1 MNLAETE
8 TANTGNV
15 ESIWLEFINGRAS
28 ENPGIRPDV
37 FESWMRSRKLGI
49 DPYLR
54 RAPIVLSGEALEKE
68 LQRKREFLSVT
79 LPVIEDIFSA
89 VQGTGSG
96 VWVTNEKG
104 IIIQY
109 LADPPLDLTCSDDNL
124 VIGADW
130 SEETVGTNA
139 IGTALFLKRSVQ
151 LMPAEHYRKNAHK
164 GCCAAAPIFGPYG
177 EIMGIL
183 DMTVHP
189 RMAHPHTLGMVVA
202 GVGSI
207 QREMRL
213 RLSHQYILEMIESLP
228 SGIIVVNQQGIITS
242 MNRNACALLKSPLES
257 FLGNNIDSALGQID
271 CIRKALT
278 TGKETEEREFYY
290 QSGKQK
296 VHFTVTTRPI
306 FNSMGFSDGA
316 VVVLRE
322 IEAVFRMTGQMAG
335 YKARFSFD
343 DIIGEDL
350 LFKDIMKHAKAAA
363 STSSNILL
371 LGASGTGKEVLAQAI
386 HNASPRRHG
395 PFVAINC
402 GAIPRELVGS
412 ELFGYEEGAFT
423 GAKRGGSPGKFELA
437 NTGTLFLDEIGDMPV
452 DLQLMLLRVIQERIV
467 TRLGGKREV
476 PVDVRLIAATNKN
489 LSGLVSDRLFRE
501 DLYYRLN
508 VITFQLP
515 SLRQRRGDIALLAQH
530 IIAMRCAK
538 RGQKAV
544 HLSQDTLAGL
554 ERYSWP
560 GNIREL
566 ENVIERALIF
576 AEGST
581 LKIDPL
587 SMPSFVEQLYQN
599 PPFFTSSPSSPPG
612 EKTARDMI
620 IEALA
625 FHNDNISKA
634 AQTLGIT
641 RVTLYRRMR
650 EHGIQRKK
658 NTYRT

>member
-1 MNLAETE
+1 MVGIGA
-8 TANTGNV
+8 TGLHNKKLK
-15 ESIWLEFINGRAS
+15 SIWQDFVDGKVHA
-28 ENPGIRPDV
+28 NPGMRQEVYD
-37 FESWMRSRKLGI
+37 SWNRSRQLGI

-109 LADPPLDLTCSDDNL
+109 LADPPLDRTCSDDNL
-124 VIGADW
+124 VIGANW

-151 LMPAEHYRKNAHK
+151 LMQAEHYRKNAHK

-177 EIMGIL
+177 ELMGIL

-242 MNRNACALLKSPLES
+242 MNRKACALLKSPLES
-257 FLGNNIDSALGQID
+257 FLGRDIDGALGHID

-290 QSGKQK
+290 ESGKQK

-335 YKARFSFD
+335 YKARFSFQ
-343 DIIGEDL
+343 DIVGEDP
-350 LFKDIMKHAKAAA
+350 LFKEIIRQAEAA
-363 STSSNILL
+363 SLTSSNILI
-371 LGASGTGKEVLAQAI
+371 LGESGTGKEILAQAI
-386 HNASPRRHG
+386 HNASSRRHG

-402 GAIPRELVGS
+402 GAIPRELIGS
-412 ELFGYEEGAFT
+412 ELFGHEEGAFT

-437 NTGTLFLDEIGDMPV
+437 NKGTLFLDEIGDMPM
-452 DLQLMLLRVIQERIV
+452 DLQLMLLRVIQERVV
-467 TRLGGKREV
+467 TRLGGKRQV
-476 PVDVRLIAATNKN
+476 PVDVRLMAATNKN
-489 LSGLVSDRLFRE
+489 LPRLVSDKLFRE

-508 VITFQLP
+508 VVNFQMP
-515 SLRQRRGDIALLAQH
+515 PLRQRKSDIAVLARH
-530 IIAMRCAK
+530 IVRAQTLKIGRLPVTLSPQAMME
-538 RGQKAV
+538 
-544 HLSQDTLAGL
+544 L
-554 ERYSWP
+554 ERYHWP

-566 ENVIERALIF
+566 ENVLERALIF
-576 AEGST
+576 SDGPI
-581 LKIDPL
+581 LQIDPL
-587 SMPSFVEQLYQN
+587 FASAPIEEDKQN
-599 PPFFTSSPSSPPG
+599 APLRRQKPG
-612 EKTARDMI
+612 LSDHHDQRGLIMET
-620 IEALA
+620 LA
-625 FHNDNISKA
+625 AHRGNISQSA
-634 AQTLGIT
+634 HALGIT
-641 RVTLYRRMR
+641 RATLYRWL
-650 EHGIQRKK
+650 EDYGIQK
-658 NTYRT
+658 NKNPYLV